1 MLHRYKGK
9 GNRSILKC
17 TLSPVDG
24 AIVMSDVL
32 FANAKKQQLKTPF
45 IKLLGMQYVAP
56 ISSSHEMEVY
66 MQG

>member
-1 MLHRYKGK
+1 
-9 GNRSILKC
+9 
-17 TLSPVDG
+17 
-24 AIVMSDVL
+24 MSDVL